1 MSRASPALCPHTGSS
16 CRCPGAPDK
25 TLPCLDTPHLTC
37 RRPAHCVQKRPRV
50 WPALSPFPQPSL
62 PVCCR
67 SPRIGLAAGPHPHR
81 QCPPHPGCQRP
92 FLGLPPRIPSRP
104 CSSLSWPPLSLVP
117 MLLPTPRACPH
128 VLWAL
133 SSGLLLSSPA
143 GLGSLATDLQPA
155 RPHVSSCLQ
164 ASQCCGHCRG
174 LGTSRGPFPPR
185 LLGRQGQG
193 ACGCANHSVVPDH
206 GGRLLNVNEGK
217 RGHTEVPAAEG
228 HTRGSREG

>member
-1 MSRASPALCPHTGSS
+1 MPRTKHCLAWTPHT
-16 CRCPGAPDK
+16 
-25 TLPCLDTPHLTC
+25 
-37 RRPAHCVQKRPRV
+37 
-50 WPALSPFPQPSL
+50 SP
-62 PVCCR
+62 
-67 SPRIGLAAGPHPHR
+67 AAGPPTAFR
-81 QCPPHPGCQRP
+81 RGPGSGLRSAPSPSPPSPSAAGAPALALRP
-92 FLGLPPRIPSRP
+92 APTPTGSVRRTPAASAHSWASPPRIPSRP

-155 RPHVSSCLQ
+155 RPHVSSRLQ

-217 RGHTEVPAAEG
+217 RGRTEVPAAEG